1 MAASGYLFVGWEDM
15 SASSYIVIGR
25 YNPSQPA
32 TLSAVVTL
40 ASTSQLPVGLA
51 PAGVADPYVNVA
63 WRAATDAHVRLA
75 TFEGG
80 QYLHNP
86 VYTSQSTPYSPAL
99 ALQGSVSYMSWT
111 GADAAQSINV
121 SMANIASPAGMLSY
135 PLYSGNPGLP
145 EIALTFDDGPSATYT
160 AQILSILQSYGVQA
174 TFFVIGSSATNS
186 PNLVF

>member
-1 MAASGYLFVGWEDM
+1 MKDHVSYKRLLPPATSQEPVGHAASYGPCARMGH
-15 SASSYIVIGR
+15 GR
-25 YNPSQPA
+25 A
-32 TLSAVVTL
+32 AAVLS
-40 ASTSQLPVGLA
+40 GLA
-51 PAGVADPYVNVA
+51 RCPDES
-63 WRAATDAHVRLA
+63 

-174 TFFVIGSSATNS
+174 TFF
-186 PNLVF
+186 